1 VLAKTF
7 NLKSAQALS
16 LLDKI
21 PTFVSK
27 EKSKEKFLGRV
38 FTKKITG
45 NVKYLTVKHSVEHCR
60 YGNEYGIVEVPNSNS
75 TRCSNGSLGTYSLGW
90 R

>member
-1 VLAKTF
+1 LIKTIMNNDGRNATLCSSLATVLAKTF

-45 NVKYLTVKHSVEHCR
+45 NVE
-60 YGNEYGIVEVPNSNS
+60 
-75 TRCSNGSLGTYSLGW
+75 
-90 R
+90 